1 MSIFEALTQANSAH
15 EAINIVR
22 DMHRITEVLG
32 GFAYQANADSN
43 APAVEEVV
51 HDAAAVTIDV
61 IQLLMGSL
69 VGIIIAFVIG
79 VILLAIG
86 RIVARRHAMVKAFAG
101 AVYKPAQVLLVVIG
115 AWVGCSIVRDRSLMA
130 PDAGAVPAWIA
141 YLNHAFVIATII
153 SATWLVVGVFNG
165 IKEAIH
171 ERIRESS
178 ERRAKRVQTQM
189 QILHRVVV
197 VIVWVLGF
205 AGVLLTFPEA
215 RTAGASLLAS
225 AGVVSVVAGLAA
237 QTTLGN
243 VFAGLQLAF
252 SDSIRV
258 GDIVFYNNSYT
269 TVEEITLTYV
279 VLAVWDGRRIIV
291 PSSLLTTQSFEN
303 WTRRAPEMIGDV
315 NIDVD
320 WAVPVAAARKQ
331 LKLILMSTDLWDGK
345 TGVLQVSD
353 ALGGTVRLRAVL
365 SAKNS
370 PTLSDLKNYVREKLV
385 VWIQHEAPQ
394 AVPHAHNWE
403 YEKLDFTE
411 ASAKTNQKV
420 DAHAERANP
429 VSYPP
434 EGADAEELSR
444 ISGQVTRVLSN
455 DELIGLAHNTQQQ
468 TDERKERAHEG
479 LIALAAG
486 EDPANMRE
494 WQPSADENVPDS
506 TLLMKRSDVEEM
518 ANVTKETS
526 ESALFSGSAEGEER
540 QKNFAGPGDEAYED
554 RKRQLE
560 RTSGTLDVTGKD
572 RSSSKASPASSPASS
587 GGSEGKES
595 IGANGI
601 DEDSLL
607 SGKSRIDADDNE

>member
-1 MSIFEALTQANSAH
+1 MSIFEASTHMNSVQ
-15 EAINIVR
+15 EAG
-22 DMHRITEVLG
+22 DFMCDLHRIAELAG
-32 GFAYQANADSN
+32 GLVRETNADSKG
-43 APAVEEVV
+43 AEVDEAV
-51 HDAAAVTIDV
+51 HDAAAATIDV
-61 IQLLMGSL
+61 IQLLIGSL
-69 VGIIIAFVIG
+69 VGVVTAFAIG

-86 RIVARRHAMVKAFAG
+86 RIVARRHAVVMAFAR
-101 AVYKPAQVLLVVIG
+101 AVYKPAQVLLVVVG
-115 AWVGCSIVRDRSLMA
+115 AWLGCAIVRDSSLMA
-130 PDAGAVPAWIA
+130 SDAGVAPHWIA
-141 YLNHAFVIATII
+141 YLNHAFMICTII
-153 SATWLVVGVFNG
+153 SATWLIVGVFNG
-165 IKEAIH
+165 IKESIH
-171 ERIRESS
+171 ERILESS

-189 QILHRVVV
+189 QILHRVIV

-215 RTAGASLLAS
+215 RTVGASLLAS

-331 LKLILMSTDLWDGK
+331 LKLILTSTDLWDGK

-353 ALGGTVRLRAVL
+353 AVGGVVRIRAVL

-394 AVPHAHNWE
+394 AVPHAHNWA
-403 YEKLDFTE
+403 YEKLDFSE
-411 ASAKTNQKV
+411 ASMKTNQQV
-420 DAHAERANP
+420 DAHVQAAYP

-434 EGADAEELSR
+434 EGAGAGSEEPSR
-444 ISGQVTRVLSN
+444 ASGQMTRVLSR
-455 DELIGLAHNTQQQ
+455 DEMSGLARSIQQQ
-468 TDERKERAHEG
+468 ADDRKECAREG
-479 LIALAAG
+479 LIALAGG

-494 WQPSADENVPDS
+494 WQPPADDDAPAS

-540 QKNFAGPGDEAYED
+540 QKNFAGPGDEAYEE

-560 RTSGTLDVTGKD
+560 RTNIASGISGKD
-572 RSSSKASPASSPASS
+572 RFASAKNEEIEENVEISQI
-587 GGSEGKES
+587 KEAKKDTS
-595 IGANGI
+595 N
-601 DEDSLL
+601 
-607 SGKSRIDADDNE
+607 